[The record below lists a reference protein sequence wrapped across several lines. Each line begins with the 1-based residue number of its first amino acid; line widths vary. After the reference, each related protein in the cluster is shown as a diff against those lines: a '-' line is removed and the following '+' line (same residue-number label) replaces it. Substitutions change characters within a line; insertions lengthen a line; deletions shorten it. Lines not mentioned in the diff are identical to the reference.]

1 MKLLVDEL
9 LKVKEECGKTI
20 EIIMNLED
28 QHIYEELLQEI
39 FQEQD
44 VLSEELN
51 IYMKLMRNEVSYEFF
66 RNSSLT
72 LLKM

>member
-1 MKLLVDEL
+1 LKLLVDEL